1 MAFIKQFILIAILG
15 CAVVLWGS
23 EAATVKNIVE
33 AAWIAGSTLDCSN
46 AIKFYS
52 GDYVKIGEDKRVF
65 DRKVLE
71 NTATYFERIKDPA
84 LTFSELVKL
93 NAMLKGESLSEAQLA
108 KYRSLDATERG
119 KAMVR
124 QAQSQVNS
132 ERNEL
137 RQIVKEVMSKYQ
149 YGFPFMEKDLAVLFY
164 KLDHYARLKGVL
176 VLRKENGQWKIYREF
191 VTTDPEKDFDPAKES
206 EVRKFVIGAH
216 EAARDLAS
224 CIDFGKYYSKDAAA
238 LLPDGKR
245 MDYRQMEKLA
255 KLFTMLQKGT
265 PSMAET
271 APLFIEAMGN
281 KVTPQMR
288 AGFTAQDQSGQ
299 GREWGAN
306 NKKIVEKYRRDLKK
320 SYKYSIQKI
329 LVFEDCALLFDQFYL
344 PNAGCIE
351 RISLIKKHQGK
362 YFFHRQVSRKSN
374 LVPKGR

>member
-1 MAFIKQFILIAILG
+1 MAFIKQFLLIAVLG
-15 CAVVLWGS
+15 CTAGLRGS
-23 EAATVKNIVE
+23 EAATVKNVVE
-33 AAWIAGSTLDCSN
+33 AAWIAGSTMDFSH

-93 NAMLKGESLSEAQLA
+93 NAMLKGQSLTEAQLA

-124 QAQSQVNS
+124 QTQSQVNS
-132 ERNEL
+132 QRNEL

-149 YGFPFMEKDLAVLFY
+149 YGSPFMEKDLAVLFY
-164 KLDHYARLKGVL
+164 KLDHHARLKGVL

-191 VTTDPEKDFDPAKES
+191 VTSDPEKDFASAKES
-206 EVRKFVIGAH
+206 EVRKFVNESH
-216 EAARDLAS
+216 EAARNLAS
-224 CIDFGKYYSKDAAA
+224 CVDFGKYYSEDATA

-245 MDYRQMEKLA
+245 MDYQQLEKQA
-255 KLFTMLQKGT
+255 KFFTMLQNGT
-265 PSMAET
+265 PSMAQA
-271 APLFIEAMGN
+271 APLFIEAMGK

-288 AGFTAQDQSGQ
+288 ARFAAQDQSGK
-299 GREWGAN
+299 GREWIIN
-306 NKKIVEKYRRDLKK
+306 YKKIVEKYRGELKK

-329 LVFEDCALLFDQFYL
+329 FVFEDCALLLDQFNL
-344 PNAGCIE
+344 PNAGSVE

-362 YFFHRQVSRKSN
+362 YFFHRLVSRKSN
-374 LVPKGR
+374 SVQKGK